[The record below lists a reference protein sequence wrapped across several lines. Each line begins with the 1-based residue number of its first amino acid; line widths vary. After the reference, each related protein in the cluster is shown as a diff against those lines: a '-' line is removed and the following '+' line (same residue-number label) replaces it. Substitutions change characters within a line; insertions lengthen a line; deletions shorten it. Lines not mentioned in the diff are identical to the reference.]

1 MLIQVWQIAVGLV
14 GSVLSGGAISA
25 VLMYRSRNRKAK
37 VDTDSI
43 IVKNIMDWAVQLTQ
57 RIDKLE
63 VALEE
68 KERQI
73 DELIKESHNKDIL
86 ITDLSNRITKL
97 QNNGGNNG

>member
-1 MLIQVWQIAVGLV
+1 MLLPTWQIVIGLV
-14 GSVLSGGAISA
+14 SSVASGGAVSA
-25 VLMYRSRNRKAK
+25 ALMYRSRNRKAK

-68 KERQI
+68 KEKQI
-73 DELIKESHNKDIL
+73 DELIEESHKKDIL
-86 ITDLSNRITKL
+86 ITDLSNKIIKL
-97 QNNGGNNG
+97 ENNK